1 MEFLQV
7 GNLLDRGGTR
17 TPVSPLG
24 VQLNQASLRRAA
36 GGNRSKHMLRPNSG
50 LHCYF
55 MPEEKKQMHL
65 IFLKKRKYQIIKF
78 LLRECPINMF
88 LLYIF

>member
-24 VQLNQASLRRAA
+24 IQQKQASLRRAA
-36 GGNRSKHMLRPNSG
+36 GGNRSKHMLRLNSG
-50 LHCYF
+50 LHGYL
-55 MPEEKKQMHL
+55 PEE
-65 IFLKKRKYQIIKF
+65 
-78 LLRECPINMF
+78 
-88 LLYIF
+88 